1 MTMKRVLVCLDVKD
15 GRVVKGVS
23 FEGLRDVGD
32 PVQLARRYE
41 AEGADELVFL
51 DISATVEGRAMI
63 WEIATRTA
71 EQLFVP
77 LTLGGG
83 ITSLAEAQR
92 ALRAGA
98 DKIALNSA
106 AVRDPALI
114 AACASAFGAQAVVVS
129 IDAKRVGADYQV
141 FTHGGARPTG
151 LSAVPWAQAAVAA
164 GAGELL
170 VTSIDRDGQRSGYD
184 LELTRRIADAVSV
197 PVIASGGAGA
207 PEHLVQ
213 AFTTGGAEAAL
224 VAGMLHDGTTS
235 VRALKLCL
243 QQAGLCVREM
253 QEVQR

>member
-114 AACASAFGAQAVVVS
+114 TACASAFGAQAVVVS

-141 FTHGGARPTG
+141 FTQGGARATG

-197 PVIASGGAGA
+197 PVIASGGAGV

-235 VRALKLCL
+235 VRALKLRL